1 MFYLRRPNIIDPR
14 AGAPAR
20 DSAAAED
27 LEERLLQLHQLA
39 KVELDE
45 ATKARRNYGEMVQ
58 SSKAAQFLQQML
70 HQREVEHR
78 TLELEEHQLQAAV
91 MKLSML
97 RAALEGE
104 EAHHRMA
111 EAACAEERRLEESC
125 LIEQLRSQEAL
136 QESAA
141 EQLNTEAAP
150 FLTVGEEKLW
160 RQRKE
165 LKSCHRDISRLQ
177 EELSQSELQERARR
191 TAAENVAESE
201 QQAHDCEKEKREQ
214 SLRELL
220 SLQQRL
226 SAAEVDRTSPAL
238 DYSEAGQ
245 SSEMDDLQATNQ
257 RLQEQV
263 ASLKALAERCQPT
276 ASESFAD
283 VLRGAGNRVISQMKD
298 LRCAGQILQ
307 ISSDLAGRPFALH
320 PLPITRTDATAH
332 GWAVGGEDVTK
343 KELEDRCDRE
353 RRLRAE
359 LEERLK
365 EPTEADVSA
374 TIAETR
380 RARRKPERTVQR
392 TTAAVQSLR
401 LGCKDIGR
409 L

>member
-1 MFYLRRPNIIDPR
+1 
-14 AGAPAR
+14 
-20 DSAAAED
+20 
-27 LEERLLQLHQLA
+27 
-39 KVELDE
+39 
-45 ATKARRNYGEMVQ
+45 
-58 SSKAAQFLQQML
+58 
-70 HQREVEHR
+70 
-78 TLELEEHQLQAAV
+78 

-97 RAALEGE
+97 QAALE
-104 EAHHRMA
+104 A
-111 EAACAEERRLEESC
+111 EQSFDNLK
-125 LIEQLRSQEAL
+125 EQLNSQEAL
-136 QESAA
+136 QERAA
-141 EQLNTEAAP
+141 EQLNTEVEELVARRRRLREKGQSRQSLYWEAAP

-191 TAAENVAESE
+191 TAAENAAESE

-226 SAAEVDRTSPAL
+226 SSAEMDGTSPTL

-245 SSEMDDLQATNQ
+245 SIEMDDLQATNQ
-257 RLQEQV
+257 RLHEQV

-283 VLRGAGNRVISQMKD
+283 VLWGAGNRVISQMKD
-298 LRCAGQILQ
+298 LHRAGQILLT
-307 ISSDLAGRPFALH
+307 SSDFLSRPFAYH
-320 PLPITRTDATAH
+320 SLPIVRTDAAAH
-332 GWAVGGEDVTK
+332 SWAVGGEDVTK

-359 LEERLK
+359 LEERLR

-374 TIAETR
+374 TIAEFL
-380 RARRKPERTVQR
+380 RAEPRMPLNSEGPT
-392 TTAAVQSLR
+392 
-401 LGCKDIGR
+401 
-409 L
+409 